1 MRRWAAAPMQRA
13 ISEGDASGDA
23 ATAGAVAR
31 PVDGVMSVNLSE
43 SGDGRAGRRS
53 LWTAPGQTRP
63 GQALPLV
70 MPPSPRA
77 AMYARIREPARP
89 AGLRTAARKRRRD
102 CRRRDGRTA

>member
-1 MRRWAAAPMQRA
+1 AASMPQA

-43 SGDGRAGRRS
+43 SGNGRAGRRS
-53 LWTAPGQTRP
+53 LWTAPAQTRP

-70 MPPSPRA
+70 TPPPSPRA
-77 AMYARIREPARP
+77 AVHMEIRESDRP
-89 AGLRTAARKRRRD
+89 AGLPTAARRRRRD
-102 CRRRDGRTA
+102 CRRRDGRRA